1 MHMSE
6 HVLCKCNCS
15 VVIPGGVE
23 CRCICSVV
31 AVVSD
36 AVESRGFLPMCYPHL
51 LLVVLKHKKTFLDW
65 HHRFWLVI
73 NILFEKQL

>member
-36 AVESRGFLPMCYPHL
+36 AVESRGFLQC
-51 LLVVLKHKKTFLDW
+51 
-65 HHRFWLVI
+65 VI
-73 NILFEKQL
+73 PTYC

>member
-1 MHMSE
+1 MSE

-31 AVVSD
+31 AVVSA
-36 AVESRGFLPMCYPHL
+36 AVESRGFLQCAIPTYC
-51 LLVVLKHKKTFLDW
+51 
-65 HHRFWLVI
+65 
-73 NILFEKQL
+73 